1 MRNALAG
8 IIAGFLLFAVAGHL
22 ALGQDAQQKRQAIT
36 TRLALAK
43 TFFDRMPPLQRKALS
58 AGAQNFR
65 NLAENWAEVGMLL
78 GRPASTTNA
87 FSDPLL
93 PDTDSSSV
101 LGGRVHSESGTAW
114 CGSNVVVG
122 ANDSGSFVETL
133 PVSGIGLSF
142 NGFWR
147 STNTGTSF
155 SDKGFITPG
164 TNVNN
169 ILSGDP
175 VNVCT
180 NSLTFYESSLLEST
194 DSVGNPLTE
203 ISISKSIDGGSTFG
217 NPVVVAMANGRTH
230 FLDKDWMAADPVTP
244 TTLYVTFTDFDNT
257 GSVCGFTLGVP
268 NPNSIIKISK
278 STNAGGS
285 WGVPV
290 SIAHVCGSPLTGLPF
305 VQGSQVAVGTNHNVN
320 VSWELFTSG
329 TSPFTSSIMFAKS
342 TNGGSSFGSAV
353 KAATV
358 HCTGDCFELQ
368 GNFRDFQFP
377 AMVLDGSNNPH
388 IFWNDGALQ
397 VTDILSSLTRKY
409 GYADILT
416 VASTNGGTS
425 FGSPVRVNTN
435 VEPLPNGRGTD
446 QYQPAVA
453 IDKTGKMAA
462 CYYSRETDTTNYKF
476 DRFCATSTNGGASW
490 TATRVTTT
498 SSPPIHATD
507 VLLNA
512 FYMGDYD
519 TLANDQT
526 GANTGFIGTFEVN
539 NITGNANLQATK
551 F

>member
-1 MRNALAG
+1 M
-8 IIAGFLLFAVAGHL
+8 
-22 ALGQDAQQKRQAIT
+22 
-36 TRLALAK
+36 
-43 TFFDRMPPLQRKALS
+43 
-58 AGAQNFR
+58 
-65 NLAENWAEVGMLL
+65 
-78 GRPASTTNA
+78 
-87 FSDPLL
+87 
-93 PDTDSSSV
+93 
-101 LGGRVHSESGTAW
+101 
-114 CGSNVVVG
+114 
-122 ANDSGSFVETL
+122 
-133 PVSGIGLSF
+133 
-142 NGFWR
+142 
-147 STNTGTSF
+147 
-155 SDKGFITPG
+155 
-164 TNVNN
+164 
-169 ILSGDP
+169 
-175 VNVCT
+175 
-180 NSLTFYESSLLEST
+180 
-194 DSVGNPLTE
+194 
-203 ISISKSIDGGSTFG
+203 
-217 NPVVVAMANGRTH
+217 
-230 FLDKDWMAADPVTP
+230 
-244 TTLYVTFTDFDNT
+244 
-257 GSVCGFTLGVP
+257 
-268 NPNSIIKISK
+268 
-278 STNAGGS
+278 
-285 WGVPV
+285 
-290 SIAHVCGSPLTGLPF
+290 
-305 VQGSQVAVGTNHNVN
+305 QGSQVAVGTNHNVN

-342 TNGGSSFGSAV
+342 TNGGSSFGFAV

-388 IFWNDGALQ
+388 IFWNDGVLQ
-397 VTDILSSLTRKY
+397 VTDTLSSLTGKY

-425 FGSPVRVNTN
+425 FGVDVRVNTN

-490 TATRVTTT
+490 TATRVTTV

-519 TLANDQT
+519 TLADDQT
-526 GANTGFIGTFEVN
+526 GANSGFIGAFEVN